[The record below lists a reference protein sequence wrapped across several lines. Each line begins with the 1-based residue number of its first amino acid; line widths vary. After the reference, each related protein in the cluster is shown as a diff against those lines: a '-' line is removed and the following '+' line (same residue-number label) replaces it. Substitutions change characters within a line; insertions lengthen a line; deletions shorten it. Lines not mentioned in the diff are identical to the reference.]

1 MNQKISLLE
10 ELYSLLIS
18 GNYLYDETISFLDF
32 IRILRV
38 IKSCKVFP
46 KCLKESHVGL
56 NSLLGI
62 LEFLQNVN
70 AVKLDEKKRIE
81 ILNDDVFASFYRSSS
96 RKKLLAKLMR
106 KIPYTFKLIRK
117 RSFLKKNNLLKLY
130 LPNFELNIKSFQL
143 PCSIK
148 TSFKRAITI
157 VRNIYLASQKILFI
171 GDDDLVSVLCKFIM
185 PELHITVI
193 EIDGRITN
201 LLKEIAEEN
210 KFEEF
215 YVYNTDFKE
224 LELSPEL
231 LTQKFSIIHLDPPY
245 EAKEIEMFFKN
256 ILLILDNKIVQIFL
270 NGQYDLNSMHIINQ
284 FIIQNHLNISKYY
297 KYFNSYPLKTLDSK
311 YLKYLKKQ
319 IKLEFNFRFNEKS
332 IREMELSSDLL
343 LIEKGWIDNS
353 K

>member
-1 MNQKISLLE
+1 LNQEISLLE

-38 IKSCKVFP
+38 LKSCNLFP
-46 KCLKESHVGL
+46 KCLKKSHVGL
-56 NSLLGI
+56 NTFLGI

-70 AVKLDEKKRIE
+70 VIKLDENKKIK
-81 ILNDDVFASFYRSSS
+81 ILNDEVLASFYQSLS

-106 KIPYTFKLIRK
+106 KVPHTFKLIRK
-117 RSFLKKNNLLKLY
+117 RSFLKKNNLLNLY
-130 LPNFELNIKSFQL
+130 LSNFELNIKSFQL
-143 PCSIK
+143 PCSISS
-148 TSFKRAITI
+148 SFKRAVTI
-157 VRNIYLASQKILFI
+157 VKNIYLTSQKILFI

-193 EIDGRITN
+193 EIDGRITK

-210 KFEEF
+210 KFEEY
-215 YVYNTDFKE
+215 YVYNSDFKE
-224 LELSPEL
+224 LKLLPEI

-256 ILLILDNKIVQIFL
+256 ILLILDNKVVQIFL
-270 NGQYDLNSMHIINQ
+270 NGLYDLNSMHKINQ
-284 FIIQNHLNISKYY
+284 FIIQNHFNISKYY
-297 KYFNSYPLKTLDSK
+297 KYFNSYPLKPLDLK
-311 YLKYLKKQ
+311 YLKYLIKQ
-319 IKLEFNFRFNEKS
+319 IKSEFNFRFNEKS
-332 IREMELSSDLL
+332 LREMEISSDLI